1 MRYILS
7 VGTNLGDR
15 KGNIERAVDALNNIP
30 YTDVVSVSS
39 IYETEPVGYARQDDF
54 YNAVLVVTS
63 QFEPHEM
70 LGICL
75 GIESGVG
82 RVRGIK
88 NGPRILDLDIIF
100 AENQKIETANLQV
113 PHPRCFERRFV
124 LQPLL
129 EIFPDGNA
137 FGFEFKL
144 HKCSHTVDNIRHFVD
159 GFFNCLFSR
168 ATFCSANHCNCRAD
182 SKRCADAFH
191 NISLSIH
198 FHNDS
203 SRTFQCNY
211 IF

>member
-39 IYETEPVGYARQDDF
+39 IYETEPVGYARQDNF

-129 EIFPDGNA
+129 EVFPDGNA
-137 FGFEFKL
+137 FGFEFKSYID
-144 HKCSHTVDNIRHFVD
+144 KIEGQAIRI
-159 GFFNCLFSR
+159 
-168 ATFCSANHCNCRAD
+168 AD
-182 SKRCADAFH
+182 KINPDL
-191 NISLSIH
+191 ISDEI
-198 FHNDS
+198 
-203 SRTFQCNY
+203 
-211 IF
+211 